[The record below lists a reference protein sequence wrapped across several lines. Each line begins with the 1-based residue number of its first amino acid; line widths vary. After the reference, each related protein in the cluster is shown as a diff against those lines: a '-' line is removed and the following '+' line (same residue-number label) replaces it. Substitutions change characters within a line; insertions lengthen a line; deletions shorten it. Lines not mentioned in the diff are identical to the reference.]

1 MNHDT
6 LTRQYLDE
14 MARCGVSAVETSALL
29 REQPL
34 FDVRFHDRFL
44 SRPVFLGQHERNSL
58 HSDMEHLRTTLLSLP
73 ERLFG
78 GDLTAFARAVGASEG
93 QVRAAVRGR
102 AARASGLA
110 RADLYLEATGFKL
123 LEMNFGSVV
132 GGIEN
137 TDFCQGL
144 LAHPAIARFAAAHG
158 LGFADT
164 MRAQVESIFAETGLA
179 PGSMPVIAI
188 ACDAELYQ
196 PLRPYMRVLVPRWAA
211 LGLDAIPCETGGL
224 RAGPGGLWADG
235 RRVDAVFRLFMI
247 ENVPSAG
254 PYPADP
260 ILDAAAC
267 AEVPVYTSLDG
278 DLFASKVA
286 LAMLSDHRN
295 RHLFSAAELA
305 SIDRLLPW
313 TRQVRPGPVTLE
325 DGSTAELMDYAVA
338 HAADLVLKPAMLHGG
353 EGVVPGWQQGLSE
366 RDWRSML
373 ATASGRSY
381 VLQRRVRP
389 MPELMPGESGE
400 LEPWIVTWGQFA
412 IGGKHGGIMTR
423 GVPVRSGHD
432 VINVGAGASGGAGM
446 TVQSQAGG

>member
-14 MARCGVSAVETSALL
+14 IARCGVSAAETFALV

-34 FDVRFHDRFL
+34 FDLRFHSRFL
-44 SRPVFLGQHERNSL
+44 SRPVFLGRDERDSL
-58 HSDMEHLRTTLLSLP
+58 HSDVENLRTTLLSLP
-73 ERLFG
+73 DRLFG
-78 GDLTAFARAVGASEG
+78 GDMAPFARAVGASEG

-102 AARASGLA
+102 SARAGEFA

-123 LEMNFGSVV
+123 LEMNIGSVV

-137 TDFCQGL
+137 ADFCQAL
-144 LAHPAIARFAAAHG
+144 MAHPVIARFAAAHG

-164 MRAQVESIFAETGLA
+164 LRAEVESIFAETGLV

-188 ACDAELYQ
+188 ACDAELYR
-196 PLRPYMRVLVPRWAA
+196 PLRSYMRVLVPRWAE
-211 LGLDAIPCETGGL
+211 LGLDAIPCEIGDL
-224 RAGPGGLWADG
+224 RAGRGGLWVNG

-247 ENVPSAG
+247 ENVPGAG
-254 PYPADP
+254 FYPADP
-260 ILDAAAC
+260 VLDAAARG
-267 AEVPVYTSLDG
+267 EIPVYTPLDG

-353 EGVVPGWQQGLSE
+353 EGVVAGWQQGLSE
-366 RDWRSML
+366 REWRGLL
-373 ATASGRSY
+373 ATASGRPY

-389 MPELMPGESGE
+389 VPELMPGEPGE
-400 LEPWIVTWGQFA
+400 LEPWSVTWGTFA
-412 IGGKHGGIMTR
+412 IGGKHGGIVTR

-446 TVQSQAGG
+446 TAQ